1 MPRRRPCRGPARGC
15 GRGLRR
21 GGASPVR
28 ARPPGVLL
36 RWCCPPAFLHGF
48 GLPQGVQGAAEET
61 GGGDRGVQAQQ
72 ANRAGRAGGRAQDG
86 GPQDLW
92 VVGSSRR
99 WTAAARAAPVI
110 AEGARRPAATK
121 NCSVP
126 KARCWD
132 PTTSKSAVRVILTNP
147 RCTGHQVWAKQRKDE
162 VLFDTAEV
170 TVGQMPVMRWNPGDK
185 WIYSSEPVHEA
196 IIDKETFE
204 QAQAVLAARGRGP
217 KRQTGYRTTN
227 HYAFKSALCCGLC
240 NRKMQGRQ
248 SHGEPYC
255 RCRFPDEYALANHVQ
270 HPRNVHVREADL
282 VGPLDAWIAR
292 AFAPGSLERT
302 LAAMVEAQRDDLS
315 TATDGSAAEDA
326 RRVIR
331 TSDEK
336 IAQYRSVLEAGGDAK
351 LVALWTNEVRAAKAE
366 AQIRLKALPRPGA
379 PMSGKQIKAL
389 VAKIADVATAISH
402 AKIEVKTPVYQALGL
417 RGLRGTYNPGENKV
431 RVEVNLDPHLLS
443 TTSPRGEMVGVRGGT

>member
-1 MPRRRPCRGPARGC
+1 
-15 GRGLRR
+15 
-21 GGASPVR
+21 
-28 ARPPGVLL
+28 
-36 RWCCPPAFLHGF
+36 
-48 GLPQGVQGAAEET
+48 
-61 GGGDRGVQAQQ
+61 
-72 ANRAGRAGGRAQDG
+72 
-86 GPQDLW
+86 
-92 VVGSSRR
+92 
-99 WTAAARAAPVI
+99 
-110 AEGARRPAATK
+110 
-121 NCSVP
+121 
-126 KARCWD
+126 
-132 PTTSKSAVRVILTNP
+132 
-147 RCTGHQVWAKQRKDE
+147 
-162 VLFDTAEV
+162 
-170 TVGQMPVMRWNPGDK
+170 
-185 WIYSSEPVHEA
+185 
-196 IIDKETFE
+196 
-204 QAQAVLAARGRGP
+204 
-217 KRQTGYRTTN
+217 
-227 HYAFKSALCCGLC
+227 
-240 NRKMQGRQ
+240 MQGRR

-379 PMSGKQIKAL
+379 PMSGKKIKAL

-417 RGLRGTYNPGENKV
+417 RGAYYPGENKV

-443 TTSPRGEMVGVRGGT
+443 TTSPHGEMVGVRGGT